1 MSNNRM
7 QKPECRSEKPETGR
21 QNTGVRSRKVD
32 VSAKGRGRKAA
43 GGSCKSMVIIFL
55 SVGILLIAHSSLLVA
70 QNAPVKPE
78 EKKTASVEA
87 KAAKPEEKT
96 IKPDEVKRADLA
108 DKEEALRRE
117 EERLKVLRKE
127 LDEKIDKYT
136 KLLAK
141 MEETL
146 KAVETAKGERYE
158 HLIKAYEAMPNED
171 AAARL
176 STLDEATAVKIIV
189 RMKSKKAGA
198 VMAAMDPKK
207 AADLTEGMMSVAKKF
222 PAK

>member
-1 MSNNRM
+1 MKQADGRTSIVRNTEPAFSR
-7 QKPECRSEKPETGR
+7 QKDESRTPVRGKERKTGI
-21 QNTGVRSRKVD
+21 
-32 VSAKGRGRKAA
+32 
-43 GGSCKSMVIIFL
+43 GSQKSMIIIFL
-55 SVGILLIAHSSLLVA
+55 LAGMLLIAQSSLLVA
-70 QNAPVKPE
+70 QNAPAKSE
-78 EKKTASVEA
+78 GKAAASGGEA
-87 KAAKPEEKT
+87 KAATSGEKTLKPEEM
-96 IKPDEVKRADLA
+96 KRGDLT
-108 DKEEALRRE
+108 DREEALRRE

-136 KLLAK
+136 KLLAQ

-176 STLDEATAVKIIV
+176 ATLDEPTAVKIIV

-198 VMAAMDPKK
+198 VMAAMEPKK
-207 AADLTEGMMSVAKKF
+207 AAALTEGMISVAKKF